1 MAFNIF
7 NMKNFLLITIFL
19 FFTANFY
26 SQKILILD
34 SLSNNPVTFANI
46 EFSDNKGIITNED
59 GIFKVNS
66 SEQFIISHI
75 NYETKNPI
83 DFVLKDT
90 IYLYPISIELD
101 EIVISSFNVIDTL
114 HKVRNRLDKNY
125 ITESFNQEGLH
136 RYILKENGL
145 GVEMIETEFL
155 SYSKN
160 RNRPYNA
167 RIERVKKTKYYE
179 KWNSR
184 FPIKNNSDK
193 RQYCGKC

>member
-1 MAFNIF
+1 
-7 NMKNFLLITIFL
+7 MKNFLLITIFL
-19 FFTANFY
+19 LFTANFY

-46 EFSDNKGIITNED
+46 EFSDNKGTITNED

-75 NYETKNPI
+75 NYETKNSI

-101 EIVISSFNVIDTL
+101 EIVLSSFNVIDTL

-155 SYSKN
+155 FTV
-160 RNRPYNA
+160 
-167 RIERVKKTKYYE
+167 RIGIDHIMHE
-179 KWNSR
+179 
-184 FPIKNNSDK
+184 
-193 RQYCGKC
+193 